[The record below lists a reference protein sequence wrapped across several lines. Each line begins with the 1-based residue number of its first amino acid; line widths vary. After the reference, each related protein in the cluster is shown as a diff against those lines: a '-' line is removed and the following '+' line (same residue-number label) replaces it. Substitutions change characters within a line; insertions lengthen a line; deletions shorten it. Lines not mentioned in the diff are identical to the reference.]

1 MERLHTEF
9 LDQINV
15 SICRISCHL
24 GTEQME
30 KVFEKVV
37 GSREKKQQGC
47 TRQCSNDNLII
58 FLTIKLHLAEERE
71 AICKVSSVT
80 KVR

>member
-24 GTEQME
+24 GTEQMA

-37 GSREKKQQGC
+37 GSREKSSRGAQ
-47 TRQCSNDNLII
+47 DNAQM
-58 FLTIKLHLAEERE
+58 T
-71 AICKVSSVT
+71 T
-80 KVR
+80 